1 VQRPFVFFFKL
12 TGWTIFLFFFL
23 SWWDGQYFLPK
34 TLRNYSMYFVKP
46 IYSLKIQKKHL
57 KTWNKNLLEF
67 IFVFLGTSN
76 ERKKTF
82 TLNSS
87 HCMKSL
93 DNKSTVLMVRIVI
106 NDNFFSLR
114 RNSASL
120 SFSPQ
125 QKSGWK
131 IRKIKFDIKIDFLKN
146 DHLRVKKNERQ
157 K

>member
-1 VQRPFVFFFKL
+1 
-12 TGWTIFLFFFL
+12 
-23 SWWDGQYFLPK
+23 
-34 TLRNYSMYFVKP
+34 
-46 IYSLKIQKKHL
+46 
-57 KTWNKNLLEF
+57 
-67 IFVFLGTSN
+67 
-76 ERKKTF
+76 
-82 TLNSS
+82 
-87 HCMKSL
+87 MKSL

-146 DHLRVKKNERQ
+146 NHLRVKKNERQ